1 MPQPERSDPPAP
13 DAPAAH
19 CRNCGGA
26 VAAAYCPACGQ
37 ETRTRLPTFLQFMK
51 DAAGRYV
58 ALDGKWWKTFAG
70 LVFRPGFLTR
80 EYLAGRRVRYVR
92 PSRLFLVAILLLFA
106 VLRLEIGLGGLEIVK
121 LDHDPA
127 APASTPA
134 KVPGPDD
141 KGRVALAIDDDFN
154 VDLGPA
160 AGAIPFVKERLTRF
174 RQLSTTERV
183 AQLTDGTL
191 RYGPYA
197 MFVLLPAFAAMLKIV
212 YLGSA
217 RRRPHRPRLYGEH
230 LIFAA
235 HNSAFLAFWASAAP
249 VIPAPAKALW
259 GLWPLV
265 YLLWSM
271 RSVYGGTWTGTF
283 LRAFVLFVAYS
294 ALFALAIGGLVIA
307 AVMLR

>member
-1 MPQPERSDPPAP
+1 LPQPVRSDPPAP

-26 VAAAYCPACGQ
+26 VGGAFCPACGQ

-106 VLRLEIGLGGLEIVK
+106 VLRLQIGFGGLEIVK
-121 LDHDPA
+121 LDGE
-127 APASTPA
+127 
-134 KVPGPDD
+134 KPGSPQARTVVPDD
-141 KGRVALAIDDDFN
+141 RARAALELDDALT
-154 VDLGPA
+154 VDLGA
-160 AGAIPFVKERLTRF
+160 TAGAIPFVRERLARF
-174 RQLSTTERV
+174 RQLSTTEKV
-183 AQLTDGTL
+183 DQLTDGAL
-191 RYGPYA
+191 RYGPYG

-217 RRRPHRPRLYGEH
+217 RRRPQRPRLYGEH

-249 VIPAPAKALW
+249 VVPAPAKALW

-271 RSVYGGTWTGTF
+271 RAVYGGTWTGTF
-283 LRAFVLFVAYS
+283 LRAFVLFIAYS

>member
-1 MPQPERSDPPAP
+1 LQQPVRSNPPGA
-13 DAPAAH
+13 DAAAAH
-19 CRNCGGA
+19 CRNCGAA
-26 VAAAYCPACGQ
+26 VTAAYCPACGQ

-70 LVFRPGFLTR
+70 LIIRPGFLTR

-92 PSRLFLVAILLLFA
+92 PSRLFLVAILLLFT
-106 VLRLEIGLGGLEIVK
+106 VLRLEIGFGGLEIVK
-121 LDHDPA
+121 FDLEPPGVPRVQAPNPEDKARA
-127 APASTPA
+127 ALEF
-134 KVPGPDD
+134 DD
-141 KGRVALAIDDDFN
+141 ALRIE
-154 VDLGPA
+154 LGSA
-160 AGAIPFVKERLTRF
+160 AGGIPYVKDRLERF
-174 RQLSTTERV
+174 RQRPLSEKV

-217 RRRPHRPRLYGEH
+217 RRRPQRPRLYGEH

-249 VIPAPAKALW
+249 IIPAPAKALW

-271 RSVYGGTWTGTF
+271 RAVYGGTWTGTF

>member
-1 MPQPERSDPPAP
+1 LPQPVRSDPPAGA
-13 DAPAAH
+13 APAAH

-58 ALDGKWWKTFAG
+58 ALDGKWWKTLAG
-70 LVFRPGFLTR
+70 LIIRPGFLTR

-106 VLRLEIGLGGLEIVK
+106 VLRLEIGFGGLEIVK
-121 LDHDPA
+121 FDLAPPGSPQAQAPNPGNKARA
-127 APASTPA
+127 A
-134 KVPGPDD
+134 VEFDD
-141 KGRVALAIDDDFN
+141 ALRIE
-154 VDLGPA
+154 LGSA
-160 AGAIPFVKERLTRF
+160 AGGIPYVKDRLERFKQRP
-174 RQLSTTERV
+174 LSEKV

-217 RRRPHRPRLYGEH
+217 RRRPQRPRLYGEH

-235 HNSAFLAFWASAAP
+235 HNSAFLAFWASSAA
-249 VIPAPAKALW
+249 VVPAQARPLW

-271 RSVYGGTWTGTF
+271 RTVYGGTWTGTF
-283 LRAFVLFVAYS
+283 LRAFVLFIAYS